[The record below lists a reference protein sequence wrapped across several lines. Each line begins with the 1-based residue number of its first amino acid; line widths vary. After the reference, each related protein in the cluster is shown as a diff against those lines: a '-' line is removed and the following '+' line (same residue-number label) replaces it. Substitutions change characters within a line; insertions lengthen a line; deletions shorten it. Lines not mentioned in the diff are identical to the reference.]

1 MILDYNIIDNQTA
14 KSLTN
19 NKLMQALDS
28 TETGLSKTEIT
39 PRQSFYGLNEISE
52 KKSSPIIL
60 FLKFFWGPIPWMIE
74 IAIILS
80 GLLNDVTDF
89 VIISILLIFNAV
101 IGFFQEYQADNAI
114 ELLKNHLALKA
125 RVLRDNTWSMIPAKE
140 LVPGDIIR
148 IRLGEIVPAD
158 IKLRGQG
165 SVLLDEASLTGE
177 SLPVDKKESDIAY
190 SGTITKQ
197 GEMEGLVFATGGY
210 TFFGKTTHLV
220 ASTKTTSHFQEAI
233 LKIGNFLI
241 ALAVALAFVLL
252 TVEYARGQDLL
263 QILRFALI
271 LTVAAIPAAL
281 PVVLSVTLAVG
292 AVKLAKKKTIVSNLT
307 SIEELAGID
316 ILCSDKTGTL
326 TKNQLT
332 VSEIIPY
339 GSFNQDNVIEYAC
352 LASREEDEDS
362 IDLAILN
369 KLHENKALVNTFS
382 QNKIGEFKPFDPI
395 HKRTEA
401 AVTDNTNT
409 SFHVSKGAPQV
420 IIDLLSDKEVLSSKV
435 NKQVDELALKG
446 HRALGVS
453 KTNSSNQWEFVGLIA
468 LYDPPRDD
476 SAETIAKTRDLDI
489 QVKMVTGDHTSI
501 AKEIGKQIG
510 IGGNIHSVGNL
521 DKLTD
526 DQADNLIESSDGF
539 AEVYPEHKYRIVDV
553 LQKKNHIVGMTG
565 DGVNDAPALKRADVG
580 IAVAGATDAAKSAAD
595 IVLTE
600 PGLSTITEGIIE
612 SRKIFHRM
620 NTYAIY
626 RITETVRVLFFI
638 VLATIVYNNYPIT
651 AIMIVLLALFND
663 APIMA
668 IAYDNVQYSKKREQ
682 WHMNTVLEMS
692 TLLGLIGVISS
703 FTIFFIGVSVL
714 HLGIDAL
721 RTFIFLKLAIAGHL
735 TIFVT
740 RTKDYFWTSPRPS
753 GLLFWST
760 ILTKLLATLIVVYGI
775 FVVAIGWKLAIFI
788 WIYAL
793 AAFVITDIIKVQAY
807 KLLDSYHS
815 KHTSEKVVQNVSP
828 VPN

>member
-1 MILDYNIIDNQTA
+1 MDYEIITKDLA
-14 KSLTN
+14 ESLSNPQLIETLKTN
-19 NKLMQALDS
+19 EN
-28 TETGLSKTEIT
+28 GLPSNEIE
-39 PRQSFYGLNEISE
+39 PRRTFYGSNEIIE
-52 KKSSPIIL
+52 KKSSPLVL

-80 GLLNDVTDF
+80 AMLNDVADF
-89 VIISILLIFNAV
+89 IIISILLIFNAIV
-101 IGFFQEYQADNAI
+101 GFFQEYQANNAI
-114 ELLKNHLALKA
+114 EVLKSHLALKSG
-125 RVLRDNTWSMIPAKE
+125 VLRDGKWAMIPAKE
-140 LVPGDIIR
+140 LVPDDIIR
-148 IRLGEIVPAD
+148 IRLGEIIPAD
-158 IKLRGQG
+158 IKLTGPG
-165 SVLLDEASLTGE
+165 SVLLDESSLTGE
-177 SLPVDKKESDIAY
+177 SLPVDKKKSDIAY

-197 GEMEGLVFATGGY
+197 GEMEGIVFATGGR

-220 ASTKTTSHFQEAI
+220 ASTKVVSHFQKAV

-241 ALAVALAFVLL
+241 ILAIGLAFVLL
-252 TVEYARGQDLL
+252 TVEFARGQDFLL
-263 QILRFALI
+263 LLRFALI

-326 TKNQLT
+326 TKNELT
-332 VSEIIPY
+332 VSEIIPF
-339 GSFNQDNVIEYAC
+339 GSFTREDVIKYAC
-352 LASREEDEDS
+352 LASREEDQDS
-362 IDLAILN
+362 IDLAILE
-369 KLHENKALVNTFS
+369 KLHENIEL
-382 QNKIGEFKPFDPI
+382 NKTVSKIQIIEFKPFDPI

-401 AVTDNTNT
+401 TYSEATGT
-409 SFHVSKGAPQV
+409 SHQTSKGAPQV
-420 IIDLLSDKEVLSSKV
+420 ILNLIQNKDEYETKV
-435 NKQVDELALKG
+435 NNTVDELATKG
-446 HRALGVS
+446 HRALGVA
-453 KTNSSNQWEFVGLIA
+453 KTNPTKAWELVGLFA

-510 IGGNIHSVGNL
+510 IGGNINPVGSL

-526 DQADNLIESSDGF
+526 DQADTLIESSDGF
-539 AEVYPEHKYRIVDV
+539 AQVYPEHKYRIVDV

-612 SRKIFHRM
+612 SRRIFHRM

-638 VLATIVYNNYPIT
+638 VFATIFYNTYPIT
-651 AIMIVLLALFND
+651 ALMIVLLALFND

-668 IAYDNVQYSKKREQ
+668 IAYDNVAYSKKREK
-682 WHMNTVLEMS
+682 WHMNTVLEIS
-692 TLLGLIGVISS
+692 TLLGLIGVVSS
-703 FTIFFIGVSVL
+703 FTIYFIGFSIL

-740 RTKDYFWTSPRPS
+740 RTKDHFWSSPLPS
-753 GLLFWST
+753 GLLFWTT
-760 ILTKLLATLIVVYGI
+760 ILT
-775 FVVAIGWKLAIFI
+775 
-788 WIYAL
+788 
-793 AAFVITDIIKVQAY
+793 
-807 KLLDSYHS
+807 
-815 KHTSEKVVQNVSP
+815 
-828 VPN
+828 

>member
-1 MILDYNIIDNQTA
+1 MMDYAIINNESAKTLSNNQILE
-14 KSLTN
+14 SLHTN
-19 NKLMQALDS
+19 EQ
-28 TETGLSKTEIT
+28 GLATSDILSRRE
-39 PRQSFYGLNEISE
+39 FYGPNEIME
-52 KKSSPIIL
+52 KKSSPLVL

-74 IAIILS
+74 LAIILS
-80 GLLNDVTDF
+80 FMLKDWTDF
-89 VIISILLIFNAV
+89 VIISILLIFNAI

-114 ELLKNHLALKA
+114 ELLKNHLALRS
-125 RVLRDNTWSMIPAKE
+125 RVLRDGKWSMIQAKE

-158 IKLRGQG
+158 IKLMGAG
-165 SVLLDEASLTGE
+165 SVLLDQSTLTGE
-177 SLPVDKKESDIAY
+177 SLPVDKKKGDIAY

-197 GEMEGLVFATGGY
+197 GEMEGIVFSTGSN

-220 ASTKTTSHFQEAI
+220 ASTKVTSHFQKAV

-241 ALAVALAFVLL
+241 VLAIALAFFLL
-252 TVEYARGQDLL
+252 SVEIFQGKNFLD
-263 QILRFALI
+263 ILRFALI

-281 PVVLSVTLAVG
+281 PVVLSVTMAVG

-326 TKNQLT
+326 TKNELT
-332 VSEIIPY
+332 VSEIISF
-339 GSFNQDNVIEYAC
+339 GSFKESDVIKYAC

-362 IDLAILN
+362 IDLAILE
-369 KLHENKALVNTFS
+369 KLHENTS
-382 QNKIGEFKPFDPI
+382 QTEEVSQITINEFKPFDPV

-401 AVTDNTNT
+401 SVHENNENF
-409 SFHVSKGAPQV
+409 SVSKGAPQV
-420 IIDLLSDKEVLSSKV
+420 ILSLLPDKDQYTTKV
-435 NKQVDELALKG
+435 NNAVDELATKG
-446 HRALGVS
+446 HRALGVAR
-453 KTNSSNQWEFVGLIA
+453 TNASDQWQFVGLIA

-476 SAETIAKTRDLDI
+476 SAETINKTKNLDI

-501 AKEIGKQIG
+501 AREIGKQIG
-510 IGGNIHSVGNL
+510 IGSNINSVETFNKKS
-521 DKLTD
+521 DEEA
-526 DQADNLIESSDGF
+526 DQIIESSDGF
-539 AEVYPEHKYRIVDV
+539 AEVYPEHKYHIVEV
-553 LQKKNHIVGMTG
+553 LQKFNHIVGMTG

-600 PGLSTITEGIIE
+600 PGLGVITEGIVE
-612 SRKIFHRM
+612 SRRIFHRM

-638 VLATIVYNNYPIT
+638 VIATIVFNNYPIT
-651 AIMIVLLALFND
+651 ALMIVLLALFND

-682 WHMNTVLEMS
+682 WHMNTVLEIS
-692 TLLGLIGVISS
+692 TILGLIGVVSS
-703 FTIFFIGVSVL
+703 FTIYFIGVTIL
-714 HLGIDAL
+714 HLGATSEAL
-721 RTFIFLKLAIAGHL
+721 QSFIFLKLAIAGHL

-740 RTKDYFWTSPRPS
+740 RTKDFFWTSPRPS

-760 ILTKLLATLIVVYGI
+760 VVTKLLATIIVI
-775 FVVAIGWKLAIFI
+775 FGFSIVTPIGFKLAIFI
-788 WIYAL
+788 WVYAL
-793 AAFVITDIIKVQAY
+793 AAFVITDIIKVYCY
-807 KLLDSYHS
+807 KILDSYHAK
-815 KHTSEKVVQNVSP
+815 KHVAS
-828 VPN
+828 